1 MSTETDND
9 SPGVEQGIVTPT
21 TVAQLGPYDV
31 LCGRDRRCSSNVGN
45 RQFRTLISQSAHRY
59 LKCESKFER
68 SKAIGI
74 IVKELQENPQGS
86 IRFFK
91 RVKGSDPNDEEAVIE
106 QLDAKQSREKI
117 AHALRDY
124 AAQRRN
130 NQAKQEPKSP
140 PSNAQSSESEQRIFP
155 GSNPAPDLSYD
166 QNIDTVTSSPHAYDR
181 HPSPRISELLAEEAR
196 LQAEIEALQAP
207 MNQQYYPRHQ
217 QQLPQQPLDDEH
229 EASEGYD
236 DFNVDDYNQFV
247 KPLASSIR
255 TVDTE
260 TDTAKPLDGASQNYD
275 AFEQS
280 FEPLRGTGNSSIRSR
295 DSIEKSGSRRPLK
308 GQGLVRH
315 QGSLRQMDVF
325 QNSSRTRMSN
335 SSLGETD
342 LMLMS
347 MGTLTL
353 NDSEMM
359 NDSEIFPM
367 GDSVV
372 GFNQSRMGSS
382 RLSMDSAKL
391 DMSLQESALDM
402 SLQQSK
408 LDMSCQTLDVTDSL
422 GEKGSS
428 P

>member
-1 MSTETDND
+1 MINE
-9 SPGVEQGIVTPT
+9 
-21 TVAQLGPYDV
+21 
-31 LCGRDRRCSSNVGN
+31 
-45 RQFRTLISQSAHRY
+45 SAHIY
-59 LKCESKFER
+59 LKCKSKFER

-91 RVKGSDPNDEEAVIE
+91 RVKGSDPEDENAVLE

-124 AAQRRN
+124 ALQKRN
-130 NQAKQEPKSP
+130 NQAKEQSESP
-140 PSNAQSSESEQRIFP
+140 PRNAQSPGTEQRIFP

-166 QNIDTVTSSPHAYDR
+166 QNVTADISLPHGYGR
-181 HPSPRISELLAEEAR
+181 NPSPRISELLAEEAR

-207 MNQQYYPRHQ
+207 MNATTPANPDNYVNAYGGSVDQLQIPVQQQYYPQQQ

-236 DFNVDDYNQFV
+236 DFNDDDYDQFV
-247 KPLASSIR
+247 KPLTSSIR
-255 TVDTE
+255 TVDT
-260 TDTAKPLDGASQNYD
+260 DADSAIKPLDGASQNYD

-280 FEPLRGTGNSSIRSR
+280 FEPLRGTGTSSIRNR

-308 GQGLVRH
+308 GQGMVRH

-325 QNSSRTRMSN
+325 RNSSRARMSN

-367 GDSVV
+367 GESVV
-372 GFNQSRMGSS
+372 GFNNSRMGSS
-382 RLSMDSAKL
+382 RLSMDTSKL
-391 DMSLQESALDM
+391 DMSLQESNFDM

-408 LDMSCQTLDVTDSL
+408 LDMSVQTLDVTDSL
-422 GEKGSS
+422 GEKGSD

>member
-9 SPGVEQGIVTPT
+9 SPGVEQGIATPT

-31 LCGRDRRCSSNVGN
+31 LCGRDKRCSNNVGN
-45 RQFRTLISQSAHRY
+45 RQFRTMINESAHTY
-59 LKCESKFER
+59 LQCKSKFER

-91 RVKGSDPNDEEAVIE
+91 RVQGSDPEDENAVLE

-130 NQAKQEPKSP
+130 NHAKEQSESP
-140 PSNAQSSESEQRIFP
+140 PRNAHSSGSEHRKFP

-166 QNIDTVTSSPHAYDR
+166 QNVRYGR
-181 HPSPRISELLAEEAR
+181 NPSPRISELLAEDAR
-196 LQAEIEALQAP
+196 LKAEIEALQAP
-207 MNQQYYPRHQ
+207 MNATTPANLDNYVNAYGGSVDQLQIPLQQQYYP
-217 QQLPQQPLDDEH
+217 QQLAQQPPDDEH

-236 DFNVDDYNQFV
+236 DFNDNDYNRFV
-247 KPLASSIR
+247 KPLTSSIR
-255 TVDTE
+255 PVDR
-260 TDTAKPLDGASQNYD
+260 DADAAIHPNQQNND

-280 FEPLRGTGNSSIRSR
+280 FEPPRGTGTSSIRSR
-295 DSIEKSGSRRPLK
+295 DSIDKSGSRRPLK
-308 GQGLVRH
+308 GQGMVRD
-315 QGSLRQMDVF
+315 QGSLRQVDVF
-325 QNSSRTRMSN
+325 PNSSGARMSN

-342 LMLMS
+342 LLRMS
-347 MGTLTL
+347 MGTMTL

-359 NDSEIFPM
+359 NDSYISSM

-372 GFNQSRMGSS
+372 GFNSSRMGSS
-382 RLSMDSAKL
+382 RLSMDT
-391 DMSLQESALDM
+391 
-402 SLQQSK
+402 SK
-408 LDMSCQTLDVTDSL
+408 LDMSDMSLQHSKLDMSVQTLDVTD
-422 GEKGSS
+422 
-428 P
+428 

>member
-9 SPGVEQGIVTPT
+9 SPGVEQGIATPT

-31 LCGRDRRCSSNVGN
+31 LCGRDKRCSNNVGN
-45 RQFRTLISQSAHRY
+45 RQFRTMINESAHTY
-59 LKCESKFER
+59 LQCKSKFER

-91 RVKGSDPNDEEAVIE
+91 RVQGSDPEDENAVLE

-130 NQAKQEPKSP
+130 NQAKEQSESP
-140 PSNAQSSESEQRIFP
+140 PRNAHSSGSEHRKFP

-166 QNIDTVTSSPHAYDR
+166 QNVRYGR
-181 HPSPRISELLAEEAR
+181 NPSPRISELLAEDAR
-196 LQAEIEALQAP
+196 LKAEIEALQAP
-207 MNQQYYPRHQ
+207 MNATTPANLDNYVNAYGGSVDQLQIPLQQQYYPQ
-217 QQLPQQPLDDEH
+217 QQQPLDDEH

-236 DFNVDDYNQFV
+236 DFNYDDYNQFV
-247 KPLASSIR
+247 KPLTSSIR
-255 TVDTE
+255 PVDT
-260 TDTAKPLDGASQNYD
+260 DADAAIHPNQQNYD

-280 FEPLRGTGNSSIRSR
+280 FEPHRGTGTSSIRSR
-295 DSIEKSGSRRPLK
+295 DSIDKSGSRRPLK
-308 GQGLVRH
+308 GQGLVRN
-315 QGSLRQMDVF
+315 QGSLRQVDVF
-325 QNSSRTRMSN
+325 PNSSGARMSN

-342 LMLMS
+342 LLRMS
-347 MGTLTL
+347 MGTMTL

-359 NDSEIFPM
+359 SYILSM

-372 GFNQSRMGSS
+372 GFNNSRMGSS
-382 RLSMDSAKL
+382 
-391 DMSLQESALDM
+391 MSV
-402 SLQQSK
+402 
-408 LDMSCQTLDVTDSL
+408 QTLDVTDSL
-422 GEKGSS
+422 GENGRD